1 VDTAQNG
8 DETAEFAPNDP
19 GAPSPAAEP
28 AEPNGSTDSND
39 PWLAGTSAAGS
50 MASGFSGSGATDGM
64 TPDTADVKAD
74 EIPAEAE
81 PVETGADSVST
92 DAEVATVQ
100 DVPGLTETT
109 DADAEPAEETS
120 AEKVG
125 AGDAEDQDQTQ
136 DPAPHPQRGRRS
148 WPWAAS
154 LGRHARA
161 AAARA
166 TSSGQTFSRLTL
178 LPAMLV
184 MAWLLPAIPLLL
196 AKRFEL
202 APMLVI
208 SIPLALVLIVVCL
221 RRVPGHWPMSA
232 QAKPGQGS
240 PAPLWSLLAT
250 VAVAAGFIAW
260 QFVMRSQQLIVTRDP
275 GVYLQFGY
283 WIAQHGSVSIPV
295 SASSFGG
302 AHAGLGFASNGFVQH
317 GSHLTPQFLAGLPSL
332 LAAGFWA
339 GGTGSAVIVPC
350 VLGGFAVLTFAG
362 LVGRLAGPRWAP
374 AGALVLALA
383 LPEQYASRSA
393 FAEPLVQILLFG
405 ALCLLVDSLSVPPLP
420 RIRAATWRQRW
431 GLAAA
436 PSPPAVLGALG
447 GLALGLTAVASVEG
461 LSIALP
467 AVPVLGVMFVGR
479 RKQWIPISL
488 GLLVGVAYG
497 LATGYGLARSYLDSL
512 ASWMGPFGIIAGA
525 LAVITLDAALVWR
538 YARLGGL
545 SKRLLAYWPLRWL
558 PEAVAA
564 LTVLIVAGFAVRPY
578 VQTVRGGLSSS
589 TVAYVGYLQRV
600 AGLPLD
606 PRRTYAEDTLYW
618 VIWYIG
624 LPALLLGVFGLAL
637 LARRVF
643 RALITWNDPTGTA
656 RLWALP
662 LLIIGWVS
670 ITVLWRPGTVP
681 DQPWAS
687 RRLVPVVLPGLIL
700 AAVWTAAWLNG
711 RASVRGAGKG
721 LSSAVAVLCVGALLL
736 PTTLTTFGIGVAT
749 TGQPSHIRQ
758 RGGLALQQTGLGETK
773 AVDRLCAAIGP
784 GASVVIVAPRIAD
797 EFTQVI
803 RGMCDVPVARMNRP
817 SLAGVQ
823 PVLTGITSAHRRPV
837 LLGASSVQL
846 GIYGE
851 PARQVLDLNT
861 TKDAGVL
868 THPPTTTWLVNYT
881 IWMSQAS

>member
-1 VDTAQNG
+1 MVA
-8 DETAEFAPNDP
+8 ETL
-19 GAPSPAAEP
+19 GADA
-28 AEPNGSTDSND
+28 
-39 PWLAGTSAAGS
+39 
-50 MASGFSGSGATDGM
+50 GATSS
-64 TPDTADVKAD
+64 
-74 EIPAEAE
+74 EAE
-81 PVETGADSVST
+81 PTETGDDPVSA

-100 DVPGLTETT
+100 DPSGFPETADAAGQAVTEDSLTE
-109 DADAEPAEETS
+109 DSENP
-120 AEKVG
+120 
-125 AGDAEDQDQTQ
+125 EDQPNPSPNPSPKPKQM
-136 DPAPHPQRGRRS
+136 HRS
-148 WPWAAS
+148 WPWPWAAS
-154 LGRHARA
+154 LGRHAQA

-178 LPAMLV
+178 LPTMLV

-196 AKRFEL
+196 AGSFEL

-208 SIPLALVLIVVCL
+208 SIPLALVLVVVCL
-221 RRVPGHWPMSA
+221 RRVPGQWPMSA

-250 VAVAAGFIAW
+250 VAVAAGFVAW
-260 QFVMRSQQLIVTRDP
+260 QFVMRSQQLIVSRDP

-283 WIAQHGSVSIPV
+283 WIAQHGAVTIPV
-295 SASSFGG
+295 SHASFGG
-302 AHAGLGFASNGFVQH
+302 AHPGLGFGSVGFVQH
-317 GSHLTPQFLAGLPSL
+317 GAHLTPQFLAGLPSL

-339 GGTGSAVIVPC
+339 GGTGGAVIVPC

-405 ALCLLVDSLSVPPLP
+405 ALCLLIDSLCVPTLP
-420 RIRAATWRQRW
+420 RIRPSAARQWW
-431 GLAAA
+431 GL
-436 PSPPAVLGALG
+436 PSPPSQAALLGVLG
-447 GLALGLTAVASVEG
+447 GLALGLTAVASVAG
-461 LSIALP
+461 LSFALP

-488 GLLVGVAYG
+488 GLLAGVAYG
-497 LATGYGLARSYLDSL
+497 LATGYVLARDYLDSL
-512 ASWMGPFGIIAGA
+512 ASWTGPFGIIAGA
-525 LAVITLDAALVWR
+525 LVVITLDAALVWR

-545 SKRLLAYWPLRWL
+545 SKRLLAHWPLRWL

-564 LTVLIVAGFAVRPY
+564 LTVLIVAAFAVRPY
-578 VQTVRGGLSSS
+578 VQTVRGGLNSS
-589 TVAYVGYLQRV
+589 TIAYVGYLQRV

-637 LARRVF
+637 LARRMF
-643 RALITWNDPTGTA
+643 RALITWRDPTGA
-656 RLWALP
+656 VRLWALP
-662 LLIIGWVS
+662 LLIIGWASV
-670 ITVLWRPGTVP
+670 TVLWRPGTVP

-700 AAVWTAAWLNG
+700 AAVWAAAWLNG
-711 RASVRGAGKG
+711 RASVRGAGKA

-749 TGQPSHIRQ
+749 TGQPSHIRK
-758 RGGLALQQTGLGETK
+758 RGGVALQQTGLGQTK

-784 GASVVIVAPRIAD
+784 GASVVIVDPRIAN

-803 RGMCDVPVARMNRP
+803 RGMCNVPVARMNRP
-817 SLAGVQ
+817 TLAGVQ

-837 LLGASSVQL
+837 LLGATSAQL
-846 GIYGE
+846 GIYGT
-851 PARQVLDLNT
+851 PARQILDLNT
-861 TKDAGVL
+861 TKDAAVL
-868 THPPTTTWLVNYT
+868 THPPTSTWLVRYT

>member
-1 VDTAQNG
+1 V
-8 DETAEFAPNDP
+8 
-19 GAPSPAAEP
+19 
-28 AEPNGSTDSND
+28 
-39 PWLAGTSAAGS
+39 
-50 MASGFSGSGATDGM
+50 ASGFSGSGATDGM
-64 TPDTADVKAD
+64 TPDTVDVDADD
-74 EIPAEAE
+74 IRAEAE
-81 PVETGADSVST
+81 PAGTGADSVSA

-100 DVPGLTETT
+100 DDPGFTETT
-109 DADAEPAEETS
+109 DADAEPAEETT
-120 AEKVG
+120 AEK
-125 AGDAEDQDQTQ
+125 ADEGDAEDQDQTQ
-136 DPAPHPQRGRRS
+136 APAPVPQRARRS

-166 TSSGQTFSRLTL
+166 TSSGLTFSRLTL
-178 LPAMLV
+178 LPTMLV

-196 AKRFEL
+196 AGSFDP

-208 SIPLALVLIVVCL
+208 SVPLALVLIVVCL
-221 RRVPGHWPMSA
+221 RRVPGQWPMSA
-232 QAKPGQGS
+232 QAKPGRGS

-250 VAVAAGFIAW
+250 VAVAAGFVAW
-260 QFVMRSQQLIVTRDP
+260 QFMMRSQQLIVTSDP

-283 WIAQHGSVSIPV
+283 WIGQHGSVSIPV
-295 SASSFGG
+295 SATSFGG
-302 AHAGLGFASNGFVQH
+302 AHAGLGFSSVGFVQH
-317 GSHLTPQFLAGLPSL
+317 GAHLAPQFLAGLPSL

-339 GGTGSAVIVPC
+339 GGTGGAVIVPC

-383 LPEQYASRSA
+383 LPEQYASRSP
-393 FAEPLVQILLFG
+393 FAEPLIQILLFG
-405 ALCLLVDSLSVPPLP
+405 ALCLLTDSLCIPPVP
-420 RIRAATWRQRW
+420 RIRASGWRQRW
-431 GLAAA
+431 GLAGA
-436 PSPPAVLGALG
+436 PSPTAVLGVLG

-461 LSIALP
+461 LSVALP
-467 AVPVLGVMFVGR
+467 AVPVLGIMFVGR

-488 GLLVGVAYG
+488 GLLIGVGYG
-497 LATGYGLARSYLDSL
+497 LATGYVLARSYLDSL
-512 ASWMGPFGIIAGA
+512 SSWMGPFGIIAGA
-525 LAVITLDAALVWR
+525 LVVVTLDAALVWR

-545 SKRLLAYWPLRWL
+545 SKRLLAHWPLRWL
-558 PEAVAA
+558 PEAVTV

-578 VQTVRGGLSSS
+578 VQTVRGGLNSS

-606 PRRTYAEDTLYW
+606 PRRTYTEDTLYW

-643 RALITWNDPTGTA
+643 RALITWNDPTGAA

-670 ITVLWRPGTVP
+670 VTVLWRPGTIP

-700 AAVWTAAWLNG
+700 AAVWAAAWLNG
-711 RASVRGAGKG
+711 RATVRGAGRA

-749 TGQPSHIRQ
+749 TGQPRHIRQ
-758 RGGLALQQTGLGETK
+758 RGGLALQQTGLGQTK
-773 AVDRLCAAIGP
+773 AVDRLCTAIGP
-784 GASVVIVAPRIAD
+784 GASVVIVDPRIAN

-803 RGMCDVPVARMNRP
+803 RGMCNVPVARMDRP
-817 SLAGVQ
+817 PLAAVQ

-837 LLGASSVQL
+837 LLGATSAQL
-846 GIYGE
+846 AGYGE
-851 PARQVLDLNT
+851 PARQVLNLST
-861 TKDAGVL
+861 TKDAAVL
-868 THPPTTTWLVNYT
+868 THPPTSTWLVTYT
-881 IWMSQAS
+881 IWMSQSG